1 MPEPFLNIRAIALLV
16 LLGAA
21 SGVITSALTVGYL
34 FTYVTELDALMA
46 PFRLSAE
53 RPRAVPKTTEEEVVR
68 VRSVALPSAVAVLPS
83 APAGR
88 VREASE
94 ARAFGVA
101 LTSDGWLL
109 LGSLDGRV
117 LFPADV
123 LIEREIYPIRRV
135 EPTRVDGLYFARI
148 EAANLSVAPFGKGG
162 NLAAGDRITALLG
175 PDAMQFGF
183 VEAVRMVSGGESSEE
198 PARRIFFRFSTPG
211 PIHGTPLVNAGG
223 ELVGITVSTEG
234 EMLSAIAFETLLPSL
249 RSLLKNDEISRPTLG
264 VRGYH
269 AAFLLGGEERIQ
281 DFTNGFWVTGRGAV
295 ASGSAARRA
304 GIKEGDIILSVNG
317 ETIQRERT
325 LDEALSAYA
334 GGDQVRLEID
344 RDGVRQML
352 SVVLGAAP

>member
-1 MPEPFLNIRAIALLV
+1 MRDPLLNPRAIALLV
-16 LLGAA
+16 FLGAA
-21 SGVITSALTVGYL
+21 SGVIASALTVGYL

-53 RPRAVPKTTEEEVVR
+53 RPRAVPRTTEEEIAR

-88 VREASE
+88 VREVSE
-94 ARAFGVA
+94 ARAFGVV

-109 LGSLDGRV
+109 LGSLDGRAP
-117 LFPADV
+117 FPADAV
-123 LIEREIYPIRRV
+123 IGRKVYPIRRV
-135 EPTRVDGLYFARI
+135 EPARVDGLYFARV
-148 EAANLSVAPFGKGG
+148 EAANLSVAPFGRGG
-162 NLAAGDRITALLG
+162 NLASGDRITALLG
-175 PDAMQFGF
+175 PDAMRFGF
-183 VEAVRMVSGGESSEE
+183 VEAVRMAPGGESSEE
-198 PARRIFFRFSTPG
+198 PARRIFSRLSSPG
-211 PIHGTPLVNAGG
+211 PVHGTPLVNAGG
-223 ELVGITVSTEG
+223 ELVGITVSGEG

-281 DFTNGFWVTGRGAV
+281 GFTNGFWVTGRGAI
-295 ASGSAARRA
+295 AAGSAARRA
-304 GIKEGDIILSVNG
+304 GIEEGDVILSVNG
-317 ETIQRERT
+317 EMIQRDRT
-325 LDEALSAYA
+325 LDEALAAYT

-344 RDGVRQML
+344 RDGIRLPL